1 MISMELLI
9 PRVKI
14 PEIYTSRYEW
24 REHLFHQL
32 SVGWL
37 CLVYFTE
44 RGKQKKLLVDGGNA
58 TRGAGAAKKE
68 TTERNGGKGGRACK
82 EKNRERQGKRERQ
95 VERERWTTEFRKCI
109 RNEKK
114 TLKGR
119 RWCQRQSPDALLL
132 SHSTNSSSRTGP
144 ATKKNNYFR
153 YSFN

>member
-1 MISMELLI
+1 MELLI

-82 EKNRERQGKRERQ
+82 EKKQRKARE
-95 VERERWTTEFRKCI
+95 EREASGEREM
-109 RNEKK
+109 
-114 TLKGR
+114 
-119 RWCQRQSPDALLL
+119 
-132 SHSTNSSSRTGP
+132 
-144 ATKKNNYFR
+144 NNGVQKMHPK
-153 YSFN
+153 